1 MKSHPSVGQALWTEI
16 RANDFAIPGHAILV
30 STLAFDTTGERL
42 VSAGWDQS
50 VRVWDSHTHRQTHCF
65 GNPITPQD
73 LWDDGDGS
81 GTLMFHCAEFSTTG
95 DRVIAGAQDG
105 VLYCWDL
112 SDGREDRIEGAH
124 DSPILTL
131 AMHPQGQQFAS
142 AGRDGLV
149 VVWAMPEIRRLRR
162 FNLSQA
168 VQRIRIS
175 PDGRLLAATC
185 DDGSVRINHLE
196 MKMEWTHL
204 KTDDCAYRS
213 LAFSPD
219 GRYLAA
225 GGMSD
230 SVVLW
235 DTRTWKIA
243 QHYQLR
249 SDADDVWA
257 PCVAFDRSGTRLA
270 AGGSDGLVRIWNPAS
285 GATLCEEIPAQ
296 DCPLWTLAF
305 HPVRDELVIGGS
317 GGRITWHALDRE
329 RT

>member
-1 MKSHPSVGQALWTEI
+1 MESHPSIGQALWNEVQ
-16 RANDFAIPGHAILV
+16 ANGLAIPGHAILV
-30 STLAFDTTGERL
+30 STLAFDSAGERF

-95 DRVIAGAQDG
+95 DRVVAGAQDG
-105 VLYCWDL
+105 ALYSWNL
-112 SDGREDRIEGAH
+112 ASGAEDRIERAH
-124 DSPILTL
+124 TSPVSAL
-131 AMHPQGQQFAS
+131 AMHPHGRQVAS

-149 VVWAMPEIRRLRR
+149 IMWKMPEIRRLRR
-162 FNLSQA
+162 FDLSQA
-168 VQRIRIS
+168 IHSVRFS

-185 DDGSVRINHLE
+185 DDGSVRIISLE
-196 MKMEWTHL
+196 TNMEWTLL

-243 QHYQLR
+243 QRYPLR
-249 SDADDVWA
+249 SDAEYVWA
-257 PCVAFDRSGTRLA
+257 PCVAFDRTGARIA
-270 AGGSDGLVRIWNPAS
+270 AGGSDGVVRIWNPATAS
-285 GATLCEEIPAQ
+285 LCREIPAAA
-296 DCPLWTLAF
+296 DRASPSGRMPL
-305 HPVRDELVIGGS
+305 
-317 GGRITWHALDRE
+317 
-329 RT
+329 